1 MTRRYAGAL
10 LALVVFLAM
19 GSTQPAQAAPSV
31 DLEALRD
38 QVVLAAGPGS
48 AAWVDTK
55 TGQVVLQVADPSKV
69 RLKTAQ
75 IRIEQAAPAVP
86 HALLYGGY
94 GMRSATGKYCTTGFI
109 AHNAAATAS
118 YVVTAGHCTA
128 NTVYWDRKGD
138 YLGRTYSSVFNGE
151 GDYGVITIKG
161 VTFHARD
168 GVATE
173 MGVIALEG
181 VGTASV
187 GQSVCKK
194 GNNSGYTCGTVLAVD
209 VSVNYSGLVVNGM
222 IQTDVCSVPGDSGG
236 PLMSEL
242 IGGELRAWALGVLSG
257 GSGDCNSS
265 NRRGYYNPLGEIL
278 DQYGLILGAA

>member
-1 MTRRYAGAL
+1 MTRWKAAVVL
-10 LALVVFLAM
+10 LTAFLAI
-19 GSTQPAQAAPSV
+19 GGTQPAQAAPAA
-31 DLEALRD
+31 DLESLRD
-38 QVVLAAGPGS
+38 QMVVAAGPGS
-48 AAWVDTK
+48 AAWVDAK
-55 TGQVVLQVADPSKV
+55 TGQVVVQVADPSKL
-69 RLKTAQ
+69 RLSSAR
-75 IRIEQAAPAVP
+75 IRVEQAAPAVP
-86 HALLYGGY
+86 YALLYGGY

-109 AHNAAATAS
+109 AHNATATAS

-138 YLGRTYSSVFNGE
+138 YLGRTYSSVFDGD

-168 GVATE
+168 GVATD

-209 VSVNYSGLVVNGM
+209 VSVNYGGLVVSGM
-222 IQTDVCSVPGDSGG
+222 IQTDVCSVPGDSGS

-257 GSGDCNSS
+257 GGGECGPD
-265 NRRGYYNPLGEIL
+265 RRGYYNPLGEIL